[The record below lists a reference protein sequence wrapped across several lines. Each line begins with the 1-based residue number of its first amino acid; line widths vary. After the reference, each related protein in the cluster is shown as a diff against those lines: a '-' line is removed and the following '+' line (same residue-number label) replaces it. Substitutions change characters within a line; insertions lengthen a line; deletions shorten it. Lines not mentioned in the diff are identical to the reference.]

1 MEPKTV
7 EISNRCEN
15 FLCSHEDLANF
26 ALQLLM
32 FGALHDLVPPICKY
46 CNFTKINT
54 PPWVFFTFFKIVQM
68 VPNCATHHMLANT
81 YRKKLCFTQFS
92 TRMAAWLLL
101 TFFLC
106 LLNQLKSDSY
116 LPKIIFF
123 VCVTESPLKMIKIA
137 FYFIL
142 KALFVLKISKF
153 LSCLFDHI
161 EKNGLI
167 RKIRLISS
175 SMTSQLG

>member
-68 VPNCATHHMLANT
+68 LPNRATHHI
-81 YRKKLCFTQFS
+81 
-92 TRMAAWLLL
+92 
-101 TFFLC
+101 C
-106 LLNQLKSDSY
+106 L
-116 LPKIIFF
+116 KII
-123 VCVTESPLKMIKIA
+123 VKVKETRLNVE
-137 FYFIL
+137 
-142 KALFVLKISKF
+142 
-153 LSCLFDHI
+153 DRN
-161 EKNGLI
+161 KNGKPNLDFNKKNHQK
-167 RKIRLISS
+167 RR
-175 SMTSQLG
+175 